1 MATKGLSLMNWK
13 LMKKLFSL
21 VFVLSLITACSA
33 SPTSDNNV
41 TPDSNIAVEGACA
54 NDYYP
59 VVQGATW
66 TYEST
71 GGPAGDYKFTDTISS
86 VKSDGFTLT
95 SQFNDLTRT
104 QEWGCKDE
112 GLVALQLGG
121 PAAATL
127 NSQDMDF
134 TFDVKKVDGIT
145 YPTEMNADQEWQHNL
160 DFEGKM
166 EIAGEA
172 ATAAGNAQTNFKVLG
187 NESVKVPAGTFDAVK
202 VQVNTNIVF
211 TIQVSGIAVP
221 ASFSGT
227 YAYWYA
233 KGVGWV
239 KAEGQGNITGTSFTE
254 TIELQKYNIP

>member
-1 MATKGLSLMNWK
+1 MKGLSLMNWK

-21 VFVLSLITACSA
+21 IFVLSLITACSA
-33 SPTSDNNV
+33 SPTSNDNV
-41 TPDSNIAVEGACA
+41 TPDSNTAVEGACA

-71 GGPAGDYKFTDTISS
+71 GSPAGDYKFTDTISS
-86 VKSDGFTLT
+86 VKSDGFSLT
-95 SQFNDLTRT
+95 SQFGDQTHN
-104 QEWGCKDE
+104 QEWSCKDE
-112 GLVALQLGG
+112 GLAAMQLGM
-121 PAAATL
+121 PAIAIFH
-127 NSQDMDF
+127 SQDMDF
-134 TFDVKKVDGIT
+134 TFDVKKVDGVT
-145 YPTEMNADQEWQHNL
+145 YPTEMNPDKEWQHNL
-160 DFEGKM
+160 EFEGKM

-172 ATAAGNAQTNFKVLG
+172 ATAAGNAQTIFKVLG

-202 VQVNTNIVF
+202 VQMNTNIVF
-211 TIQVSGIAVP
+211 TIQVQGIAVP

-227 YAYWYA
+227 YLYWYT

-254 TIELQKYNIP
+254 TIELQSYNIP